1 MARKK
6 SVADSKYPGLT
17 QKQALVFEFIE
28 DFCKKNNFP
37 PTVREIC
44 NALMIPSTSTVYY
57 YLQTLEK
64 EGYIHKNDGKMR
76 AIEIIYRQ
84 DEDNNI
90 PQKEISMIPI
100 VGEIAAGSPILAQEN
115 ITDYYP
121 LPLDTF
127 RPQNETFVLKI
138 KGESMVEAGIM
149 DGDYVI
155 VEKCNISH
163 NGEIVAAMIEG
174 EATVKRF
181 FQEKDKVRLQPENS
195 SMEPIYARNVEI
207 IGKVIGLFRSFK

>member
-6 SVADSKYPGLT
+6 AIPDSKYPGLT
-17 QKQALVFEFIE
+17 QRQALVFEYIE

-44 NALMIPSTSTVYY
+44 DGLMIPSTSTVYY

-64 EGYIHKNDGKMR
+64 EGYILKNDGKMR
-76 AIEIIYRQ
+76 AIEVTYHHNE
-84 DEDNNI
+84 EDGI
-90 PQKEISMIPI
+90 PQKEIAMIPI
-100 VGEIAAGSPILAQEN
+100 VGEIAAGTPILAQEN

-127 RPQNETFVLKI
+127 HPQNETFILKI
-138 KGESMVEAGIM
+138 KGESMIEAGIM

-155 VEKCNISH
+155 VEKSSIAH
-163 NGEIVAAMIEG
+163 NGEIIAAMIEG

-181 FQEKDKVRLQPENS
+181 FQEKDRVRLQPENA
-195 SMEPIYARNVEI
+195 SMKPIYTRNVAI
-207 IGKVIGLFRSFK
+207 VGKVIGLFRNFK